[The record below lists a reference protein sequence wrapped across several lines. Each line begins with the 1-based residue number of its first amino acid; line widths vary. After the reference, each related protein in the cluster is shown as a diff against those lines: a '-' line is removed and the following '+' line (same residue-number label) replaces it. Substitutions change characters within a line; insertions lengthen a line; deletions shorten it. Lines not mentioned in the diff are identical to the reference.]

1 MAAAVPVPVIASGG
15 MGTAEHMLQAADR
28 GADAIAMAHVL
39 HYDKLSL
46 TQLRAAA
53 VDHGLPV
60 RADPLVTA

>member
-1 MAAAVPVPVIASGG
+1 
-15 MGTAEHMLQAADR
+15 MGTAAHMLAAADR

-53 VDHGLPV
+53 VEHGLPV
-60 RADPLVTA
+60 RADPLVMA